1 LPTVSHLFLTK
12 SFRSTNRHFSQVDDE
27 NYSEED
33 LNLDDSEDVRSSA
46 SEDDGQ

>member
-1 LPTVSHLFLTK
+1 MVCHLFSTK
-12 SFRSTNRHFSQVDDE
+12 SFRSTNGHFSQVDDE
-27 NYSEED
+27 NYSEEEE